1 MREICVKCGKDIFLK
16 IKGLENIL
24 STKKE
29 ILVEEKRKRKLQGN
43 RIGTHGKMRP
53 EESYGVR

>member
-16 IKGLENIL
+16 IKRLENIL

-29 ILVEEKRKRKLQGN
+29 ILVEEKRKRKLHEY
-43 RIGTHGKMRP
+43 RIETHRKMRP
-53 EESYGVR
+53 EGKVME